1 MSPRWTSYVAPKP
14 PKGGSKRKVSK
25 IWTISCDNS
34 ETVRNRMSVLIT
46 NRKSHTGFRLAPT
59 SMTLNDLERRNSL
72 YFAFFTEFD
81 SFVGNYATV
90 VEDTP
95 IMSAECIPVLVFH
108 YWPKVTHPAALFL
121 CDSWGTCYSCRVNR
135 FLTFFNFP
143 NVFFNENCHTNRIK
157 YFFLNFQREHL
168 KTI

>member
-1 MSPRWTSYVAPKP
+1 
-14 PKGGSKRKVSK
+14 
-25 IWTISCDNS
+25 
-34 ETVRNRMSVLIT
+34 
-46 NRKSHTGFRLAPT
+46 
-59 SMTLNDLERRNSL
+59 MTLNDLERRNSL

-121 CDSWGTCYSCRVNR
+121 CDS
-135 FLTFFNFP
+135 
-143 NVFFNENCHTNRIK
+143 
-157 YFFLNFQREHL
+157 
-168 KTI
+168 